1 MQRPPNLISDSPLV
15 QETFDLLSESGGR
28 ATFTQIADSI
38 FHLTNATEELTA
50 ALIADLIQNDPRF
63 SIEGNH
69 LAIKPDGRYLDC
81 TAGLGG
87 HTVAIAALLLTACRL
102 PGSAQDCS
110 TVQIEWVDFIQIGS
124 TQYVAGPGAPTTLQ
138 ESDLGPV
145 VGHVKFKVA
154 GNVCDPNYRPKDGER
169 AAIKFS

>member
-1 MQRPPNLISDSPLV
+1 M
-15 QETFDLLSESGGR
+15 
-28 ATFTQIADSI
+28 A
-38 FHLTNATEELTA
+38 
-50 ALIADLIQNDPRF
+50 RF
-63 SIEGNH
+63 
-69 LAIKPDGRYLDC
+69 
-81 TAGLGG
+81 
-87 HTVAIAALLLTACRL
+87 TVAIAALLLTACRL

-154 GNVCDPNYRPKDGER
+154 GNVCDPNYRPKDGD
-169 AAIKFS
+169 AAFLDRGAPIYQVVGRPTSQAVAAKRNGQILSYEAKGP